1 MFYNDKMSENH
12 IRSIW
17 KDDDLFSI
25 KVPVTA
31 EQGVPHA
38 KSIIKKII
46 KARAQ
51 YRGSGNPNFYTTES
65 VLTEMLL
72 LEDGIGHF
80 LYPNKQAL
88 ATTLRVNDIITVPV
102 MEQAG
107 TRSETVGSTTTEY
120 DLLGII
126 VNLNDYNVGADKGG
140 SVNMFD
146 DFDIDYNQQKYL
158 IETRCSGALT
168 KPFSAMIIETEH
180 TTPAFLDIEPSLK
193 PKPWAKRGGSV
204 YPQPAETTTTSDD
217 SGDDSGNT

>member
-1 MFYNDKMSENH
+1 MIPDNEKLSNPQVTISVIKKYDFSFAKKFGQNFL
-12 IRSIW
+12 I
-17 KDDDLFSI
+17 DDH
-25 KVPVTA
+25 V
-31 EQGVPHA
+31 
-38 KSIIKKII
+38 IKKII

-80 LYPNKQAL
+80 LYPTKQAL
-88 ATTLRVNDIITVPV
+88 ATALRVNDIITVPV
-102 MEQAG
+102 FEQAG
-107 TRSETVGSTTTEY
+107 TRSETVGNVTTEY

-126 VNLNDYNVGADKGG
+126 VNLKDYNVGADKGG

-158 IETRCSGALT
+158 IETRCSGALV
-168 KPFSAMIIETEH
+168 KPFSALIIEAEH
-180 TTPAFLDIEPSLK
+180 TTPSFLEIEPSMK

-204 YPQPAETTTTSDD
+204 YPQPEET
-217 SGDDSGNT
+217 SGNDSGNETPGN